1 MRTFITS
8 CVAIIGLAA
17 APVAA
22 HPHVWVTGEASFQF
36 EQTKLTRVGMKWQ
49 FDAFFSQ
56 VLGADFDTN
65 GDGSFDAL
73 ETQAMK
79 DQVFTSLKD
88 FGYFTHLRTE
98 TSDVERLFDSVVD
111 FSVGNDAGELVFS
124 FDLVLAEPI
133 DPIAESIGLS
143 LYDPTVYVDLL
154 LDGEKPVTV
163 TGADGLTC
171 AIEYRQGNEVAN
183 NQSYFFVPQEAWLNC
198 TDNS

>member
-1 MRTFITS
+1 MHKFFLSVGALIVLS
-8 CVAIIGLAA
+8 S
-17 APVAA
+17 APVKA

-36 EQTKLTRVGMKWQ
+36 EETKLTRVGMTWL

-65 GDGSFDAL
+65 GDGTFDAG

-88 FGYFTHLRTE
+88 YGYFTHLRTDVSE
-98 TSDVERLFDSVVD
+98 TEHQFKSVED
-111 FSVGNDAGELVFS
+111 FSVSVEAGELLFS

-133 DPIAESIGLS
+133 DPLAQSIGLS
-143 LYDPTVYVDLL
+143 LYDPTVYVDLI
-154 LDGEKPVTV
+154 LDGEKPISIA
-163 TGADGLTC
+163 GADSFECT
-171 AIEYRQGNEVAN
+171 IEYRQGNEVA

-198 TDNS
+198 SGNG

>member
-1 MRTFITS
+1 MRTL
-8 CVAIIGLAA
+8 IISLATLIGIGTES
-17 APVAA
+17 VTA

-36 EQTKLTRVGMKWQ
+36 EEAKLTRVGMKWQ

-65 GDGSFDAL
+65 GDGTFDAT

-98 TSDVERLFDSVVD
+98 ESDIERQFGSVEN
-111 FSVGNDAGELVFS
+111 FSLRTDAGELVFS
-124 FDLVLAEPI
+124 FDLVLEQSI
-133 DPIAESIGLS
+133 DPLTDSVGLS
-143 LYDPTVYVDLL
+143 LYDPTIYVDLI
-154 LDGEKPVTV
+154 LDGEKPVTIS
-163 TGADGLTC
+163 GADGLGC
-171 AIEYRQGNEVAN
+171 SIEYRQGNEVA

-198 TDNS
+198 SGAS